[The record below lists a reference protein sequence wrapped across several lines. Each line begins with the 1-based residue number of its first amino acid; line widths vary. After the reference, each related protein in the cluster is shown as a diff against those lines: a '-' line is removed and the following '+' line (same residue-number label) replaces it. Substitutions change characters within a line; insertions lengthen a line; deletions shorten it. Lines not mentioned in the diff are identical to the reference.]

1 MENIA
6 NLNFDS
12 LNTQLTK
19 EKTIKRNNSIDIKF
33 HKNLIENG
41 DLKIKRYKSLDKIP
55 KKGPDVLL
63 DFDDVYTSRVKNIFP
78 FIVKINNTDIENNC
92 NKCNNKFSFYCFKC
106 NNHFCTECKSSH
118 IDHSFINFEDI
129 KIDNEDIA
137 KAIIIIKQNI
147 SSLYREY
154 FSKNKNIDENLYKN
168 EIIRF
173 AWFIL
178 RRFKREKNNFFNI
191 YNFFYIFKLKELIK
205 LDKNNLLKNFF
216 LINGF
221 KIISK
226 NTKYFYEKQKY
237 RWLIKHLI
245 SYRKENQKEDQLVKE
260 RKKKYNFNS
269 LDILIKDQGF
279 NPQIIDKM
287 KKIINEIKDKEDL
300 KDEIFTFILRAIDL
314 YKLDSSRFAHDL
326 SEILEYLKKDFKNL
340 VKDEL
345 GYTEDVKKFIES
357 NKFCYYKDNNK
368 NFCIK
373 NYINDELELYDF
385 FNVKNYNSKF
395 VDLNITNTFIA
406 NNDNMEII
414 KKYKDTDVKKFY
426 RRKDVLKL
434 THNMEKQKKDT
445 SNRYC
450 IYINFVNIII
460 ANNKNSSYTEIYN
473 NPENYENIWDENYDN
488 NNYNQKKEVYSRI
501 KKNLILHMIMKIQ
514 Q

>member
-1 MENIA
+1 MENIT

-12 LNTQLTK
+12 YNKQLTK

-33 HKNLIENG
+33 HKNLIENE

-106 NNHFCTECKSSH
+106 NIHFCIECKSSH
-118 IDHSFINFEDI
+118 IGHSFINFEDI
-129 KIDNEDIA
+129 KIDNEDIT

-154 FSKNKNIDENLYKN
+154 FSENKNIDENLYKN

-178 RRFKREKNNFFNI
+178 RKYKREKNNFFNI
-191 YNFFYIFKLKELIK
+191 YDFFYIFKLKELIK

-279 NPQIIDKM
+279 NPEIIDKM

-300 KDEIFTFILRAIDL
+300 KDKIFIFILRAIDL
-314 YKLDSSRFAHDL
+314 YKLDSSRFDHDL

-357 NKFCYYKDNNK
+357 NEFCYYEDNNK

-373 NYINDELELYDF
+373 NYIEDELELYDF
-385 FNVKNYNSKF
+385 FNVKNYNSKL
-395 VDLNITNTFIA
+395 VDLNIPNTFIE
-406 NNDNMEII
+406 NNDNMEFI
-414 KKYKDTDVKKFY
+414 KKYRDTDIKKFY

-434 THNMEKQKKDT
+434 THNME
-445 SNRYC
+445 NH
-450 IYINFVNIII
+450 
-460 ANNKNSSYTEIYN
+460 KN
-473 NPENYENIWDENYDN
+473 
-488 NNYNQKKEVYSRI
+488 
-501 KKNLILHMIMKIQ
+501 
-514 Q
+514 